1 MEMVVT
7 SLLRFWR
14 HRPFTRYNLQLCR
27 QTMATKTARKKF
39 RPPLKTCRSEQEGP
53 SLPCSQASSTAT
65 SGLPGTSQQER
76 VGNAEQDSQSWL
88 SQLTAAAVSTK
99 PKDASSAFN
108 TVSQNYA
115 ATAQSKK
122 ASSSRST
129 KASLDDSLSGS
140 ERRVEGFASP
150 ASDHNS
156 TQTHTM
162 LSYCSE
168 SDTVAGNLGAAK
180 RLDKC
185 EVSLDFPESG
195 NSAALDKCSPAAQKF
210 KNAMRR
216 GEKDGNG
223 FLLGLFSVESEEEM
237 MALDEDVTI
246 HHDQLHAP
254 SPSRFQRR
262 NKTTTRRYDYS
273 TMLPKLGAQR
283 TTTKKQK
290 KNSKAK
296 SVRLVVKQSLV
307 SQVSSAAVG
316 CASKDTGQTKQA
328 DLSVYDYQPT
338 PQQEDKGQSLAGE
351 REVTFDLNNSNWI
364 SRKTREEQVSL
375 CVCGG
380 GGGGGGCSVN
390 IM

>member
-1 MEMVVT
+1 
-7 SLLRFWR
+7 
-14 HRPFTRYNLQLCR
+14 
-27 QTMATKTARKKF
+27 MATKTARKKF

-53 SLPCSQASSTAT
+53 SLPCSQASSTTT

-99 PKDASSAFN
+99 PKDASPAVN
-108 TVSQNYA
+108 TVSQDYA
-115 ATAQSKK
+115 ATAQSNK
-122 ASSSRST
+122 ASSSCST
-129 KASLDDSLSGS
+129 KAGLDDSLSGS
-140 ERRVEGFASP
+140 ERRMEGLASP
-150 ASDHNS
+150 ASDPNC
-156 TQTHTM
+156 TLTHTM

-168 SDTVAGNLGAAK
+168 SGTVAGNFGAAK
-180 RLDKC
+180 RLNKY

-195 NSAALDKCSPAAQKF
+195 NSAALDKCSPASHKF
-210 KNAMRR
+210 ENAMSR
-216 GEKDGNG
+216 EKAGNG

-237 MALDEDVTI
+237 MALDEDVMTN
-246 HHDQLHAP
+246 HDQLRAL
-254 SPSRFQRR
+254 SPSRFQRK

-296 SVRLVVKQSLV
+296 SVRLVVKQGLV
-307 SQVSSAAVG
+307 SQVSSAVC
-316 CASKDTGQTKQA
+316 CASKDTGQTNKA

-338 PQQEDKGQSLAGE
+338 PQKEHKDQSLAGE

-364 SRKTREEQVSL
+364 SRKTREEQVSV
-375 CVCGG
+375 CVCVG